1 MVLPLTSA
9 RCLNKAE
16 VADGSAIVKRMHR
29 ALKVL
34 LFILLAPPVLWLVI
48 IVFNIR
54 LPLSM
59 FNQPLSAAFS
69 QALGR
74 NMNFTGE
81 LFLAPTLQPALEISE
96 VSIDNP
102 VGFDGQL
109 LRLGRVYLQLDLLS
123 LLSRKLVIEEFQAR
137 KVFLDLQVAGDGREN
152 WPLDPSQ
159 ESAASDE
166 SRKDEEQDLSAVT
179 EILQLRFE
187 HIQVSYRDLARN
199 SQLLFAL
206 DHLDGRMRWEEDI
219 QLNGNGTYQNQ
230 PWQLAISGGSIKGLL
245 QGEPGWQVESI
256 ARLPGLDVHWQTNLT
271 AQGRETQLKISGEN
285 LATLSP
291 MAEVAL
297 PPWGPYELSG
307 FLVHTENALAL
318 HDFKLRVGDSN
329 MRGTLDLQVVDEVP
343 RIKVELISELI
354 QVNDFLLQ
362 TQAETEP
369 LETAAEEL
377 RETAETNSEPFD
389 AEAVLSPDVL
399 DRLRLDISLAFD
411 EILSGEDRLGSGSLR
426 ARAGGDRVSLDEWH
440 INLPAG
446 DIDLSAEVVVADPGF
461 HVALNLDIENFDY
474 GVMARRQDPDTDLQG
489 QFYFKLDLQA
499 QTPHLDQAL
508 AFGNGSLDFAVW
520 PEEFKSGVFDVWAVG
535 LISAAINE
543 FESDSVINCLVA
555 RFELK
560 DGIMRERALMIDTS
574 EMRVL
579 GDAVINF
586 PDETVDIVLTPHAKK
601 PQFVSAATPVA
612 MKGSFDAFEPNIK
625 NSDIAFSV
633 VRSGLNIALW
643 GIPLLFHKTLAADG
657 SDECRRAMT
666 EDVQLERKNR

>member
-1 MVLPLTSA
+1 MF
-9 RCLNKAE
+9 
-16 VADGSAIVKRMHR
+16 R
-29 ALKVL
+29 ALKIL
-34 LFILLAPPVLWLVI
+34 LFILLAPPVLWLIV
-48 IVFNIR
+48 IVFNVR

-109 LRLGRVYLQLDLLS
+109 LRLGRVYLQLDLFS
-123 LLSRKLVIEEFQAR
+123 LLARKLVIEDFQAR
-137 KVFLDLQVAGDGREN
+137 KVFLDLQVADDGREN
-152 WPLDPSQ
+152 WPLDLPQ
-159 ESAASDE
+159 ESTAGDADGTAFE
-166 SRKDEEQDLSAVT
+166 TGEEEDLSVVT
-179 EILQLRFE
+179 DILHLRFE
-187 HIQVSYRDLARN
+187 QIQVSYRDLARN

-307 FLVHTENALAL
+307 FLVHTESAHAL

-329 MRGTLDLQVVDEVP
+329 MSGTLDLQVVDEVP

-354 QVNDFLLQ
+354 QMNDFLLQ
-362 TQAETEP
+362 TPAETEP

-426 ARAGGDRVSLDEWH
+426 ARAGGDRVSLDEWQ
-440 INLPAG
+440 IKLPAG
-446 DIDLSAEVVVADPGF
+446 NIEMSAEVVVADPGF

-489 QFYFKLDLQA
+489 QFYLKVDLQA
-499 QTPHLDQAL
+499 QTPHLDQSL

-520 PEEFKSGVFDVWAVG
+520 PEQFKSGVFDVWAVG
-535 LISAAINE
+535 LISAALNE

-579 GDAVINF
+579 GDAVIDF

-601 PQFVSAATPVA
+601 PQFVSAATPVE

-625 NSDIAFSV
+625 NSDIAVSV
-633 VRSGLNIALW
+633 VRSGLNIALL
-643 GIPLLFHKTLAADG
+643 GLPLLFHKTLAADG